1 MPRHRARATSYPNT
15 TIIVHSLDADSWDE
29 IPLGSIQS
37 VTPPDDDG
45 SIEVV
50 YSVMTI
56 YKGGRIV
63 GELKSGESTIDR
75 LFIALGW
82 HTDQNPRGGYTV
94 PLHH

>member
-1 MPRHRARATSYPNT
+1 MPRHRDRVTSYPNT
-15 TIIVHSLDADSWDE
+15 SIMVHSLHTDSWDE
-29 IPLGSIQS
+29 IPLDSIQS

-56 YKGGRIV
+56 YKDGRIV
-63 GELKSGESTIDR
+63 SELKSGESTIDR

-82 HTDQNPRGGYTV
+82 HADHDPRGGYTV

>member
-1 MPRHRARATSYPNT
+1 MPRHRDRATSYPNT
-15 TIIVHSLDADSWDE
+15 SIMVRSLHTDSWEE
-29 IPLGSIQS
+29 IPLDSIQS

-56 YKGGRIV
+56 CKDCRIV

-75 LFIALGW
+75 LIFALGW
-82 HTDQNPRGGYTV
+82 HADHDPRGGYTV

>member
-1 MPRHRARATSYPNT
+1 MPRHRDRATNYPNT
-15 TIIVHSLDADSWDE
+15 SIMVHSLDSDSWDE
-29 IPLGSIQS
+29 IPLDSIQS

-50 YSVMTI
+50 YSVMSI

-75 LFIALGW
+75 LFIAL
-82 HTDQNPRGGYTV
+82 R
-94 PLHH
+94 

>member
-1 MPRHRARATSYPNT
+1 MPRHLDRVTSYPNT
-15 TIIVHSLDADSWDE
+15 SIMVHSLHTDSWDE
-29 IPLGSIQS
+29 IPLDSIQS

-56 YKGGRIV
+56 YKGGRVV

-82 HTDQNPRGGYTV
+82 HTDQDPPGGYTV

>member
-1 MPRHRARATSYPNT
+1 MSRRRARATSYPNT
-15 TIIVHSLDADSWDE
+15 TIIVHSLDTDSWDE

-50 YSVMTI
+50 YSVITV

-82 HTDQNPRGGYTV
+82 HADHDPRGGYTA